1 MQRLPAVLGSQGAR
15 ERQGERRGPA
25 TGERRLVAGTA
36 AIITA
41 RRRRRRR
48 TEVEKDGEG
57 RKERRGEMFWKRK
70 NDDQERERESGE
82 GKGPRKILERV
93 RDRRKGMIEGGK
105 GGFGNVAK

>member
-41 RRRRRRR
+41 RRRRR
-48 TEVEKDGEG
+48 TEVEKDGE
-57 RKERRGEMFWKRK
+57 RSR
-70 NDDQERERESGE
+70 
-82 GKGPRKILERV
+82 LE
-93 RDRRKGMIEGGK
+93 
-105 GGFGNVAK
+105 

>member
-48 TEVEKDGEG
+48 TEVGKDGEG

-70 NDDQERERESGE
+70 NDDQEREREWGGKRAEENIGE
-82 GKGPRKILERV
+82 GP
-93 RDRRKGMIEGGK
+93 
-105 GGFGNVAK
+105 

>member
-41 RRRRRRR
+41 RGRRR
-48 TEVEKDGEG
+48 TEVEEG
-57 RKERRGEMFWKRK
+57 RGGQKERRDVLGKEEWRPV
-70 NDDQERERESGE
+70 ERERE
-82 GKGPRKILERV
+82 KGR
-93 RDRRKGMIEGGK
+93 
-105 GGFGNVAK
+105 GGFVGVENGGN